1 MLRSAGTPTSTF
13 GGGGGTKL
21 FCSQALN
28 VTSANSAKAA
38 RQAPVTLCRT
48 LPFGPLQAGERAG
61 IIRGP
66 QFVLIP
72 KRFWFGSRP
81 SMNSNNPLAVKPE
94 TENDNAAFEIFSVTL
109 LSPLYWISLRL
120 QRRLERHDK
129 DFFK

>member
-1 MLRSAGTPTSTF
+1 MPRCAGTPTSTF

-38 RQAPVTLCRT
+38 RQAPVTLCHR
-48 LPFGPLQAGERAG
+48 PSFGLVHVGERAG

-66 QFVLIP
+66 QFVFFP

-81 SMNSNNPLAVKPE
+81 TINSNNALAAEPE

-120 QRRLERHDK
+120 RRRLERHDK